1 MLLQTE
7 MEKFEDPS
15 IINQDAIQNLISQI
29 ENIYAAIQELDIL
42 ESS

>member
-1 MLLQTE
+1 ME